1 MSSFGKKLTDNWQD
15 VVCLILGL
23 WLVVSP
29 WALGFTAIQFAV
41 WNAVV
46 LGVVIV
52 LMTLA
57 ELVEFHDWEEWTDMV
72 IGGWL
77 AISPWALGFTAEAG
91 GSRIATGNFLI
102 VGLLVLA
109 MAAWSLVG
117 HRGRAHA

>member
-1 MSSFGKKLTDNWQD
+1 MSNFAKKLTGNWQD

-29 WALGFTAIQFAV
+29 WVLGFTAIQFAM
-41 WNAVV
+41 WNAIV
-46 LGVVIV
+46 LGAVIV
-52 LMTLA
+52 VMTLM

-77 AISPWALGFTAEAG
+77 AISPWVLGFTAEAG
-91 GSRIATGNFLI
+91 GSAVATANFVI

-109 MAAWSLVG
+109 MAAWSLIG
-117 HRGRAHA
+117 HRSDAHA